1 MRKSKTHL
9 IIQADILLSAD
20 AQLTAGKN
28 SQGLTGQYSV
38 QQALS
43 QLLENTGIDYIIS
56 KTTR

>member
-28 SQGLTGQYSV
+28 SQVL
-38 QQALS
+38 
-43 QLLENTGIDYIIS
+43 
-56 KTTR
+56 K